1 MALRI
6 FRSVFSLRRTARAR
20 RKSSC
25 DAGNALLQQASVC
38 GPLPRPPRPVTFNP
52 TRYDRKFS

>member
-1 MALRI
+1 MALQI
-6 FRSVFSLRRTARAR
+6 FRSVFSSRRKARAR

-25 DAGNALLQQASVC
+25 DAGNALLQQASAC
-38 GPLPRPPRPVTFNP
+38 GPLPGPPRPGTFNA